1 MATPIKRI
9 EKEYYLKAVFDNKL
23 PLKCYYERAEYVF
36 TLEKITKD
44 EMWFHMNRPIGQ
56 LKPKDNLDF
65 MFEYQG
71 HKIFFTVGIRSVKDT
86 YLVSGIPDSIYQN
99 LNRSFSRIH
108 IPSELRVQLSFLGDR
123 YYLSYPQIVTVEPEK
138 ISSFFKNFD
147 LHNFS
152 ELINQMA
159 KWINGYASGYKL
171 VFFKNVTPNSVEEQ
185 VIADTGKILYLP
197 SKSANLPP
205 DRSLPPKTDHHRR
218 NVQALSGTL
227 RYGSGRRE
235 RCLRPVCRG
244 QIQQRYCFR
253 RMGPRFIPGIRGRLY
268 PYLAQ

>member
-86 YLVSGIPDSIYQN
+86 YLVSGLPEPESLFFTDPYTQ
-99 LNRSFSRIH
+99 RT
-108 IPSELRVQLSFLGDR
+108 PGTVELSGGSVLSFL
-123 YYLSYPQIVTVEPEK
+123 S
-138 ISSFFKNFD
+138 
-147 LHNFS
+147 
-152 ELINQMA
+152 
-159 KWINGYASGYKL
+159 
-171 VFFKNVTPNSVEEQ
+171 PNRDS
-185 VIADTGKILYLP
+185 
-197 SKSANLPP
+197 
-205 DRSLPPKTDHHRR
+205 
-218 NVQALSGTL
+218 
-227 RYGSGRRE
+227 
-235 RCLRPVCRG
+235 
-244 QIQQRYCFR
+244 
-253 RMGPRFIPGIRGRLY
+253 
-268 PYLAQ
+268 